1 MQPLPTPGQDTLVYT
16 ADQYDGSWLWLAA
29 LQDLGS
35 KKLWSQWACVAVL
48 YSIWFFSIE
57 LWLF

>member
-1 MQPLPTPGQDTLVYT
+1 MQPLPTPGQDTLDYT
-16 ADQYDGSWLWLAA
+16 ADQYDDFWLWFAA

-35 KKLWSQWACVAVL
+35 KKSWSHWAHVAVL